1 MITLNGKEVLPTR
14 FPDRTT
20 QVWKLDNI
28 YGVSRNVV
36 TWWFEQEAEL
46 IHLGQLERLLPQ
58 NGVLYIPYLPYARQ
72 DKKANNQSTF
82 ALSVFAQFLNTMY
95 WQQVYVFDPHSD
107 EASNAIENMIAI
119 PPDLSFVNKYK
130 TVIFPDA
137 GAAKRYKLAVLAAGF
152 DGRIIIGNKV
162 RDQATGYITSYEV
175 DREPM
180 GQCVVIDDL
189 CDGGA
194 TFNILAKSLGIGRE
208 RLTLYVSHG
217 IFSSGLR
224 TLKENYRKIITTRS
238 FYGGMTNEEVFEY
251 LAQFNLVKVSEIT
264 ELVQLQPIRG
274 IDDVV

>member
-46 IHLGQLERLLPQ
+46 IHLAQLERLLPN
-58 NGVLYIPYLPYARQ
+58 NGALYIPYLPYARQ

-82 ALSVFAQFLNTMY
+82 ALTVLAQFLNTMN
-95 WQQVYVFDPHSD
+95 WQYIYVFDPHSD
-107 EASNAIENMIAI
+107 EASNLIEYMMTI
-119 PPDLSFVNKYK
+119 PPDLSFVNDYK

-152 DGRIIIGNKV
+152 DGRIIVGSKV
-162 RDQATGYITSYEV
+162 RDQSTGHITSYEV

-194 TFNILAKSLGIGRE
+194 TFNILAKSLGIGRD

-217 IFSSGLR
+217 IFSNGLYQ
-224 TLKENYRKIITTRS
+224 LKQNYHKVITTRS
-238 FYGGMTNEEVFEY
+238 FYGGVSNEDVYFC
-251 LAQFNLVKVSEIT
+251 LATSSNMYEREIKSFV
-264 ELVQLQPIRG
+264 EFQPIRG

>member
-46 IHLGQLERLLPQ
+46 IHLAQLERLLPN

-82 ALSVFAQFLNTMY
+82 ALTVLAQFLNTMY

-194 TFNILAKSLGIGRE
+194 TFNILAKSLGIGRD

-217 IFSSGLR
+217 IFSNGLYQ
-224 TLKENYRKIITTRS
+224 LKQNYHKVITTRS
-238 FYGGMTNEEVFEY
+238 FYGGVSNEDVYFC
-251 LAQFNLVKVSEIT
+251 LATSSNMYEREIKSFV
-264 ELVQLQPIRG
+264 EFQPIRG
-274 IDDVV
+274 IDDVT